1 MPEAID
7 VVNEWGGLEIR
18 VPSFLTETTTQVNN
32 VLTIVS
38 TSLDV
43 VTSILEVA
51 RAFAV
56 SPLDPTRILLD
67 AIIDFIQSYLRDLR
81 QAGVYYAGDHR
92 LITGTLSN
100 VRGGY
105 GAYETRMLNR
115 LLDQNDPN
123 RPNFSSQTGVLAV
136 FFYASGDISQAERL
150 VDFVRSVSRFFGQLG
165 SSGLPIPTGLS
176 SSMGSQGTSITN
188 LRSMFPS
195 RFRPGAIP
203 TDVTLTWSLDP
214 SDAFPPSG
222 FLVEISTL
230 QNGLYAAYSAPTP
243 SGTGGSQSGTQQRLQ
258 GLYVH
263 GETLEPLRI
272 YGGIDTVTEFPD
284 YNSLLDGG
292 SLRTGAAAAFAL
304 KSPTD
309 TDIVPFSELR
319 RLQGE
324 GKYLYQRTFFV
335 GGTAAT
341 YFTGGQF
348 SITIPKSDFPWNGVV
363 SRQSDGQWKVDETT
377 LTQAS
382 TVYARVYA
390 CNSKITTP
398 SSYRWRIKPRV
409 ALGDEKCFPIV
420 EGGSGIVIAS
430 RGEPSA
436 PITLTVPNVTTV
448 EFLNCVR
455 TALAVMILSRA
466 DLTRVGTPSEAT
478 ATQPTQA
485 ELIARS
491 RGNQRGNTQAQEAP
505 TTPRPQ
511 ISYATGLE
519 TVAAR
524 ILPRMFSGGDLGSYL
539 QEPRTAASFRH
550 DLMVRI
556 DSMAREILN
565 AQGTVPEAYL
575 AQRINQFKRIL
586 DWKWSRT
593 TASVPLRR
601 SLPNT
606 TILESLLDEEDITG
620 PNQSFNCVGA
630 LSVEQSQ
637 RYRQSSAFVAGSQSL
652 ADPVRTRM
660 GDAGIVDPGE
670 YLRTPLLVLTD
681 SGDES
686 VSMGRPQDVRGT
698 LVCRQVLDPEVHALA
713 RNILSVTTTADRPP
727 GEWSAARFFPTG
739 VPALEGVLTEVETF
753 VQALSDG
760 TRGASQLLD
769 GFIDFWQQR
778 VQELQGLQQRIRAL
792 INQMDLLVEI
802 PTGQVL
808 ITASSGT
815 DGVVGDFLG
824 ATNKPSDGADAF
836 SVGSVALFGGLPSF
850 VQDLLIS
857 MLKDVTV

>member
-1 MPEAID
+1 MAEATD
-7 VVNEWGGLEIR
+7 VVNEWGGLEVKLPPFI
-18 VPSFLTETTTQVNN
+18 TETTTQVNN
-32 VLTIVS
+32 VLSVVS
-38 TSLDV
+38 ASLDV
-43 VTSILEVA
+43 VSSILNVA

-56 SPLDPTRILLD
+56 SPLDPTRVLLD
-67 AIIDFIQSYLRDLR
+67 AILDFIQSYLRDLR

-92 LITGTLSN
+92 LITGTLTN

-123 RPNFSSQTGVLAV
+123 RPNFSPQTGVLAI

-150 VDFVRSVSRFFGQLG
+150 VDFIRSISRFFGQLG
-165 SSGLPIPTGLS
+165 SSGLPVPTGLAS
-176 SSMGSQGTSITN
+176 TMGSQGTSITN

-195 RFRPGAIP
+195 RFRPGSIP

-214 SDAFPPSG
+214 ADAFPPSG
-222 FLVEISTL
+222 FLVEVSTL
-230 QNGLYAAYSAPTP
+230 PNGLFVAYSAPTP
-243 SGTGGSQSGTQQRLQ
+243 SGTGGAQSGTQQRVQ

-272 YGGIDTVTEFPD
+272 YGGIDSVADEAG
-284 YNSLLDGG
+284 YNSFLESG
-292 SLRTGAAAAFAL
+292 SIRPGSAVSFAL

-309 TDIVPFSELR
+309 LGVIPFSEMR
-319 RLQGE
+319 RLRDG

-348 SITIPKSDFPWNGVV
+348 SITIPKSEFPWNGDVKK
-363 SRQSDGQWKVDETT
+363 QTDGQWVVDDTT

-382 TVYARVYA
+382 SVYVRVYA
-390 CNSKITTP
+390 CNSKVTSPT
-398 SSYRWRIKPRV
+398 SYRWKIAPRV
-409 ALGDEKCFPIV
+409 AAGDERCFPIV

-436 PITLTVPNVTTV
+436 PMTLTVPNVTTV
-448 EFLNCVR
+448 DFLNCVR
-455 TALAVMILSRA
+455 TALAVLILSRS
-466 DLTRVGTPSEAT
+466 DLTRVGV
-478 ATQPTQA
+478 PTQTTVSRA
-485 ELIARS
+485 SQADLIARS
-491 RGNQRGNTQAQEAP
+491 RGNQRGNTQAVESSDAP
-505 TTPRPQ
+505 SPQ
-511 ISYATGLE
+511 VTYATGLE
-519 TVAAR
+519 TIASR
-524 ILPRMFSGGDLGSYL
+524 ILPRMFAGGDVASYL
-539 QEPRTAASFRH
+539 QDTRTAASFRH

-565 AQGTVPEAYL
+565 AQGTVPESYL

-586 DWKWSRT
+586 DWKWSQT
-593 TASVPLRR
+593 TANIELRR

-606 TILESLLDEEDITG
+606 TVLESLMDEDSLTG
-620 PNQSFNCVGA
+620 PNQNFNCLGSLGVD
-630 LSVEQSQ
+630 QSQ
-637 RYRQSSAFVAGSQSL
+637 RYRVGVFTTGTQSL
-652 ADPVRTRM
+652 PDPVVSRM
-660 GDAGIVDPGE
+660 NAAGIIDTAE

-681 SGDES
+681 SGDE
-686 VSMGRPQDVRGT
+686 VVPMGRPQDVRGA
-698 LVCRQVLDPEVHALA
+698 LACRQVLDPGVIALA
-713 RNILSVTTTADRPP
+713 RGILSVTTTEERAP
-727 GEWSAARFFPTG
+727 GDWTSVRFFPTG

-753 VQALSDG
+753 VQGLSDG
-760 TRGASQLLD
+760 TRGATHLLD
-769 GFIDFWQQR
+769 QFIDFYQQR
-778 VQELQGLQQRIRAL
+778 VRELQGLQQRIRSL

-824 ATNKPSDGADAF
+824 ASNKPSDGPDSF
-836 SVGSVALFGGLPSF
+836 GVGSVALFGGLPSF

-857 MLKDVTV
+857 LLRGAS